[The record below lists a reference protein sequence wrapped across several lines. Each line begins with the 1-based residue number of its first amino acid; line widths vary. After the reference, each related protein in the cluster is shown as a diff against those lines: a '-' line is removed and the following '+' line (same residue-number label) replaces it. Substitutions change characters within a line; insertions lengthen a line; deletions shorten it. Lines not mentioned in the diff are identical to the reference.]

1 MGSAFREVSGA
12 AQAAALEADIE
23 AVCSVRQSAKEE
35 NGVSAGG
42 ALYAKRRADADRV
55 DRLTAAVGRLGEP
68 FCERRQV
75 GSQQL
80 DA

>member
-42 ALYAKRRADADRV
+42 AL
-55 DRLTAAVGRLGEP
+55 
-68 FCERRQV
+68 
-75 GSQQL
+75 
-80 DA
+80 